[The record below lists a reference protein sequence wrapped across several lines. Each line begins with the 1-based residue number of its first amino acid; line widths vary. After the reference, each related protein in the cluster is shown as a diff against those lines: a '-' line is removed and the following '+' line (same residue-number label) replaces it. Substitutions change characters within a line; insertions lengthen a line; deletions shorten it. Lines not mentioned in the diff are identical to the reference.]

1 MTEMSRILDCYATR
15 WCGELGSVRQPIRT
29 RGHRA
34 AASLALAG
42 LVLVALC
49 AAGCS
54 SQPAAS
60 QASVAACTQFGES
73 AISQHVTVTALP
85 PACQGLTAA
94 QVDQAVS
101 TALRSAG
108 SGANGKALKRARSAD
123 ASHYLAHMFVPV
135 PTPPAAPP
143 SPAAAAGWLSKTA
156 WGLLA
161 LGSWLATVALGL
173 GLMARRELRARRA
186 RPRSTRRLRRP
197 PALNL
202 AHLGLA
208 VLSLLAWVVYLA
220 TAVAGTAWAAAGL
233 LPLVAGLGMAL
244 LFLSYAAAPAGAHD
258 EAQARRP
265 PVVIM
270 GAHVVFATATIL
282 FAVLAAIGTG

>member
-1 MTEMSRILDCYATR
+1 LA
-15 WCGELGSVRQPIRT
+15 G
-29 RGHRA
+29 
-34 AASLALAG
+34 LALA
-42 LVLVALC
+42 ALS

-60 QASVAACTQFGES
+60 QASVASCTQFGES
-73 AISQHVTVTALP
+73 AIRQHVTVTTLP
-85 PACQGLTAA
+85 PACRGLTAA
-94 QVDQAVS
+94 QVDQAVG

-108 SGANGKALKRARSAD
+108 SGVSGKALKRARITA
-123 ASHYLAHMFVPV
+123 ASHYLMHLFVAV
-135 PTPPAAPP
+135 PAGSGVPP
-143 SPAAAAGWLSKTA
+143 SSAAAAGWVSKGT

-161 LGSWLATVALGL
+161 LGSWLVTVALGL
-173 GLMARRELRARRA
+173 GMMARRLLRG
-186 RPRSTRRLRRP
+186 RPRRLAGLRGRP

-208 VLSLLAWVVYLA
+208 GVSLLAWVVYLA
-220 TAVAGTAWAAAGL
+220 TALTGVAWAAAGL

-244 LFLSYAAAPAGAHD
+244 LFLSYVAAPAGGDGALG
-258 EAQARRP
+258 RRP

>member
-1 MTEMSRILDCYATR
+1 MHAR
-15 WCGELGSVRQPIRT
+15 V
-29 RGHRA
+29 HRV

-42 LVLVALC
+42 LVLAALG
-49 AAGCS
+49 AGCS
-54 SQPAAS
+54 SQPPAS
-60 QASVAACTQFGES
+60 QATVASCTQFGES
-73 AISQHVTVTALP
+73 AIRQHVTVTALP

-94 QVDQAVS
+94 EVNQAAG

-108 SGANGKALKRARSAD
+108 SGVRDKALRRERIAA
-123 ASHYLAHMFVPV
+123 ASPYLAHMFLPV
-135 PTPPAAPP
+135 PAPSGAPP
-143 SPAAAAGWLSKTA
+143 SSAPAGGWLSKTA

-161 LGSWLATVALGL
+161 LGSWLVTVALGL
-173 GLMARRELRARRA
+173 GLMARRVLHGRRG
-186 RPRSTRRLRRP
+186 RRGPPRGVRRLRRP

-208 VLSLLAWVVYLA
+208 GLSLLAWVVYLA
-220 TAVAGTAWAAAGL
+220 TAVTGVAWAAAGL

-244 LFLSYAAAPAGAHD
+244 LFLLYVAAPAAVAD
-258 EAQARRP
+258 EARGRRP

-282 FAVLAAIGTG
+282 FAVLAAVGTG